1 MGAPS
6 TASEEPRKALADAIG
21 RLWILRHDRDAPLLP
36 RHSDHAVELTSTEVW
51 VRIQDSVRDSV
62 PDHAFSSWIEGVR
75 AVALTDEELL
85 LEAGNRFKAEWLE
98 DKYGDLLEAR
108 AAEIVGRKIRIAV
121 RGASSPDAFSP
132 PSVRVESTVEPEAA
146 PDSRAPQAT
155 PSWPPARP
163 TSPLLG
169 ARSPSLNERYT
180 FERFVVGSNNQLATA
195 AATAAADK
203 PGRLYN
209 PLVFYGGVG
218 LGKTHLMQAIGHRV
232 LQSNPDARVAYVSA
246 EQFMNEM
253 ITAIQRGTT
262 AQFRARYREMDLL
275 LVDDVQFLRKK
286 ESTQDEF
293 FHTFNALYDSHR
305 QIVLTGDRPPR
316 EMEGV
321 EERLVSRFDWGLT
334 VDFRPPDLE
343 TRIAILR
350 RKAEEEGLSL
360 EGDVIECIAHSC
372 TSSVRE
378 LEGAVIKLLAVSS
391 VWNQE
396 ITPDFARRV
405 LALRRREQEPRSP
418 MASPEKI
425 QEGIA
430 KAWRVRLESLSAK
443 TRTRTVTE
451 ARHVAMYAMRKMLE
465 MPLTEIGRCFGGR
478 DHSTVLYSIR
488 KVERRMEY
496 DGDFRERVRDAMRDL
511 RESS

>member
-1 MGAPS
+1 M
-6 TASEEPRKALADAIG
+6 
-21 RLWILRHDRDAPLLP
+21 
-36 RHSDHAVELTSTEVW
+36 ELTAADLWS
-51 VRIQDSVRDSV
+51 RIQENVRESV

-75 AVALTDEELL
+75 AVALAEDELL

-108 AAEIVGRKIRIAV
+108 AADVIGRPVRVTV
-121 RGASSPDAFSP
+121 RGAASPDAFAP
-132 PSVRVESTVEPEAA
+132 PDVRVQPPRPDPQTDPHTDPRAESETNEPSPGGVFAGPVGA
-146 PDSRAPQAT
+146 PPGRAPARVLGNRT
-155 PSWPPARP
+155 PC
-163 TSPLLG
+163 
-169 ARSPSLNERYT
+169 LNERYT
-180 FERFVVGSNNQLATA
+180 FERFVVGPNNQLATA
-195 AATAAADK
+195 AASAAADQ

-232 LQSNPDARVAYVSA
+232 LQSNPHARVTYVSA

-262 AQFRARYREMDLL
+262 ANFRARYRDMDLL
-275 LVDDVQFLRKK
+275 LVDDVQFLRHK

-316 EMEGV
+316 ELEGV

-334 VDFRPPDLE
+334 VDLRPPDLE
-343 TRIAILR
+343 TRIAILQ

-360 EGDVIECIAHSC
+360 DGEVIECIAHSC
-372 TSSVRE
+372 TSSVRQ

-391 VWNQE
+391 VWNRE
-396 ITPDFARRV
+396 ITPDFVRRV

-418 MASPEKI
+418 VASPEKI
-425 QEGIA
+425 REEIA
-430 KAWRVRLESLSAK
+430 GAWRVRPEALAGK

-451 ARHVAMYAMRKMLE
+451 ARHVAMYVMRTMLE
-465 MPLTEIGRCFGGR
+465 MPFTEIGRCFGR
-478 DHSTVLYSIR
+478 DHSTVLYSVR
-488 KVERRMEY
+488 KVERRMKL
-496 DGDFRERVRDAMRDL
+496 DDAFRDRVQDAMRDL
-511 RESS
+511 RRGR

>member
-1 MGAPS
+1 M
-6 TASEEPRKALADAIG
+6 
-21 RLWILRHDRDAPLLP
+21 
-36 RHSDHAVELTSTEVW
+36 ELTATEVW
-51 VRIQDSVRDSV
+51 TRIQDAVRDQV

-75 AVALTDEELL
+75 AVALTEGELL

-98 DKYGDLLEAR
+98 DKYGDLLEAHG
-108 AAEIVGRKIRIAV
+108 AEVLGRPLEVTV
-121 RGASSPDAFSP
+121 RGAASPDAFAA
-132 PSVRVESTVEPEAA
+132 PSVSLESPTPDEPTAPAPGAA
-146 PDSRAPQAT
+146 PRDMLSVPPTAPAVPGRVLT
-155 PSWPPARP
+155 V
-163 TSPLLG
+163 
-169 ARSPSLNERYT
+169 RSPGLNERYT
-180 FERFVVGSNNQLATA
+180 FERFVVGPNNQLATA
-195 AATAAADK
+195 AANAATDK

-218 LGKTHLMQAIGHRV
+218 LGKTHLMHAIGHRV
-232 LQSNPDARVAYVSA
+232 IQSNPHARVAYVSA

-275 LVDDVQFLRKK
+275 LVDDVQFLRNK

-334 VDFRPPDLE
+334 VDLRPPDLE

-350 RKAEEEGLSL
+350 RKAEEEGLVL
-360 EGDVIECIAHSC
+360 DADVIECIAQSC

-391 VWNQE
+391 VWNTE
-396 ITPDFARRV
+396 ITADFARRV
-405 LALRRREQEPRSP
+405 LALRRREQAPRKP
-418 MASPEKI
+418 VASPEKI

-430 KAWRVRLESLSAK
+430 SAWRVRPEALCAK

-451 ARHVAMYAMRKMLE
+451 ARQVAMYAIRKLLDL
-465 MPLTEIGRCFGGR
+465 PLTEIGRCFGGR

-488 KVERRMEY
+488 KVERRLEH
-496 DGDFRERVRDAMRDL
+496 DPDFRDRVRDVMREL
-511 RESS
+511 REPA

>member
-1 MGAPS
+1 MEL
-6 TASEEPRKALADAIG
+6 TAAEVWTRIQLAV
-21 RLWILRHDRDAPLLP
+21 RDA
-36 RHSDHAVELTSTEVW
+36 
-51 VRIQDSVRDSV
+51 V

-75 AVALTDEELL
+75 AVALSNDELL

-98 DKYGDLLEAR
+98 DKYGDLLEGCAVDV
-108 AAEIVGRKIRIAV
+108 VGRPIRVAV
-121 RGASSPDAFSP
+121 RGASSPDAFAP
-132 PSVRVESTVEPEAA
+132 PDVRVESPRPDTAQEAA
-146 PDSRAPQAT
+146 VPLEVLPSAYPAPR
-155 PSWPPARP
+155 PSARVL
-163 TSPLLG
+163 SH
-169 ARSPSLNERYT
+169 RRPSLNDRYT
-180 FERFVVGSNNQLATA
+180 FERFVVGPNNQLATA
-195 AATAAADK
+195 AATAAADQ

-218 LGKTHLMQAIGHRV
+218 LGKTHLMHAIGHRL
-232 LQSNPDARVAYVSA
+232 LQSNPDARVTYVSA

-275 LVDDVQFLRKK
+275 LVDDVQFLRNK

-334 VDFRPPDLE
+334 VDLRPPDLE

-396 ITPDFARRV
+396 ITPEFARRV
-405 LALRRREQEPRSP
+405 LALRRREQEPRHP
-418 MASPEKI
+418 VASPEKI
-425 QEGIA
+425 QAGIA
-430 KAWRVRLESLSAK
+430 KAWRVRPESLSAK

-451 ARHVAMYAMRKMLE
+451 ARHVAMYAMRKLLE
-465 MPLTEIGRCFGGR
+465 LPLTEIGRLFGGR

-488 KVERRMEY
+488 KVERRMEL
-496 DGDFRERVRDAMRDL
+496 DAGFRERVRDAIRDL
-511 RESS
+511 NEVS

>member
-1 MGAPS
+1 M
-6 TASEEPRKALADAIG
+6 
-21 RLWILRHDRDAPLLP
+21 
-36 RHSDHAVELTSTEVW
+36 ELTAPEVW
-51 VRIQDSVRDSV
+51 ARIQDAVRDAV

-75 AVALTDEELL
+75 AVALTEGELL

-108 AAEIVGRKIRIAV
+108 GADVVGRRLRITV
-121 RGASSPDAFSP
+121 RGAASPDAFEPPAVRLDP
-132 PSVRVESTVEPEAA
+132 PS
-146 PDSRAPQAT
+146 T
-155 PSWPPARP
+155 PSEPVPSVTRRSTASQSRLLTARTP
-163 TSPLLG
+163 G
-169 ARSPSLNERYT
+169 LNERYT
-180 FERFVVGSNNQLATA
+180 FERFVVGPNNQLASA
-195 AATAAADK
+195 AAGAAADK

-218 LGKTHLMQAIGHRV
+218 LGKTHLMHALGHRV

-246 EQFMNEM
+246 EQFLNEM

-275 LVDDVQFLRKK
+275 LLDDVQFLKNK

-305 QIVLTGDRPPR
+305 QIVLTADRPPR
-316 EMEGV
+316 ELEGV

-334 VDFRPPDLE
+334 VDLRPPDLE

-350 RKAEEEGLSL
+350 SKAEEEGLEL
-360 EGDVIECIAHSC
+360 EPEVIECIAHSC

-405 LALRRREQEPRSP
+405 LALRRRELEPIKP
-418 MASPEKI
+418 VASPERI
-425 QEGIA
+425 QESIA
-430 KAWRVRLESLSAK
+430 AGWRVRPESLAAK

-488 KVERRMEY
+488 KVERRIEL
-496 DGDFRERVRDAMRDL
+496 DPDFRVRVRRAMQEL
-511 RESS
+511 RELS

>member
-1 MGAPS
+1 M
-6 TASEEPRKALADAIG
+6 
-21 RLWILRHDRDAPLLP
+21 
-36 RHSDHAVELTSTEVW
+36 ELTAAELWDHIRTA
-51 VRIQDSVRDSV
+51 VRDSI
-62 PDHAFSSWIEGVR
+62 PDHAYSSWISGVV
-75 AVALTDEELL
+75 ALALTDDELV

-108 AAEIVGRKIRIAV
+108 GTDILRRRLRVTV
-121 RGASSPDAFSP
+121 QASASPDAFAP
-132 PSVRVESTVEPEAA
+132 PSVRLDPPA
-146 PDSRAPQAT
+146 PDAPAPGGAHGTPRGWGQHGTSMSAGETRPSR
-155 PSWPPARP
+155 
-163 TSPLLG
+163 
-169 ARSPSLNERYT
+169 PSLNERYT
-180 FERFVVGSNNQLATA
+180 FERFVVGTNNQLATA
-195 AATAAADK
+195 AAGAAADR

-218 LGKTHLMQAIGHRV
+218 LGKTHLMHAIGHRV
-232 LQSNPDARVAYVSA
+232 LRNNADARVAYVSA

-275 LVDDVQFLRKK
+275 LVDDVQFLKGK

-305 QIVLTGDRPPR
+305 QIVLTGDRPPQ

-321 EERLVSRFDWGLT
+321 EERLVSRFEWGLA
-334 VDFRPPDLE
+334 VDLRPPDLE

-350 RKAEEEGLSL
+350 RKAEDEGLML
-360 EGDVIECIAHSC
+360 EPDVIECIAHSC
-372 TSSVRE
+372 TTSVRE

-391 VWNQE
+391 VWNKE

-405 LALRRREQEPRSP
+405 LELRRREREPRQP
-418 MASPEKI
+418 QTSPERIK
-425 QEGIA
+425 EETA
-430 KAWRVRLESLSAK
+430 RAWRVRAEALSAK

-451 ARHVAMYAMRKMLE
+451 ARHVAMYVMRHVLE
-465 MPLTEIGRCFGGR
+465 LPLTEIGNRFGGR

-488 KVERRMEY
+488 KVEQRME
-496 DGDFRERVRDAMRDL
+496 GDPEFRARVSELLQALTGTRSDPMVH
-511 RESS
+511 

>member
-1 MGAPS
+1 
-6 TASEEPRKALADAIG
+6 
-21 RLWILRHDRDAPLLP
+21 
-36 RHSDHAVELTSTEVW
+36 VELTAPEVW
-51 VRIQDSVRDSV
+51 ARIQDAVRDAV

-108 AAEIVGRKIRIAV
+108 GAEVLGRPLRIAV
-121 RGASSPDAFSP
+121 RGATSPDTFTPPVVRLESP
-132 PSVRVESTVEPEAA
+132 ASSEPDTT
-146 PDSRAPQAT
+146 PRRAPRT
-155 PSWPPARP
+155 PASAQSR
-163 TSPLLG
+163 LLT
-169 ARSPSLNERYT
+169 ARSPGLNERYT
-180 FERFVVGSNNQLATA
+180 FERFVVGPNNQLATA
-195 AATAAADK
+195 AASAAADQ

-218 LGKTHLMQAIGHRV
+218 LGKTHLMHAIGHRV

-275 LVDDVQFLRKK
+275 LLDDVQFLKNK

-316 EMEGV
+316 ELEGV

-334 VDFRPPDLE
+334 VDLRPPDLE

-350 RKAEEEGLSL
+350 SKSEEEGLVL
-360 EGDVIECIAHSC
+360 DADVIECIAHSC

-405 LALRRREQEPRSP
+405 LALRRREREPIKP
-418 MASPEKI
+418 VASPERI

-430 KAWRVRLESLSAK
+430 AAWRVRPEALSAK

-465 MPLTEIGRCFGGR
+465 MPLSEIGACFGGR

-488 KVERRMEY
+488 KVERRIEL
-496 DGDFRERVRDAMRDL
+496 DPAFRDRVRDVMQEI
-511 RESS
+511 RELS

>member
-1 MGAPS
+1 VAGGQVRRPS
-6 TASEEPRKALADAIG
+6 RGPR
-21 RLWILRHDRDAPLLP
+21 R
-36 RHSDHAVELTSTEVW
+36 
-51 VRIQDSVRDSV
+51 
-62 PDHAFSSWIEGVR
+62 
-75 AVALTDEELL
+75 
-85 LEAGNRFKAEWLE
+85 
-98 DKYGDLLEAR
+98 
-108 AAEIVGRKIRIAV
+108 
-121 RGASSPDAFSP
+121 RGA
-132 PSVRVESTVEPEAA
+132 R
-146 PDSRAPQAT
+146 
-155 PSWPPARP
+155 PPASYRR
-163 TSPLLG
+163 SRRYIAGHLLT
-169 ARSPSLNERYT
+169 ARNPGLNERYT
-180 FERFVVGSNNQLATA
+180 FERFVVGPNNQLATA
-195 AATAAADK
+195 AASAAADQ

-218 LGKTHLMQAIGHRV
+218 LGKTHLMHAIGHRV

-275 LVDDVQFLRKK
+275 LLDDVQFLKNK

-316 EMEGV
+316 ELEGV

-334 VDFRPPDLE
+334 VDLRPPDLE

-350 RKAEEEGLSL
+350 SKSEEEGLVL
-360 EGDVIECIAHSC
+360 DADVIECIAHSC

-405 LALRRREQEPRSP
+405 LALRRREREPIKP
-418 MASPEKI
+418 VASPERI

-430 KAWRVRLESLSAK
+430 AAWRVRPEALSAK

-465 MPLTEIGRCFGGR
+465 MPLSEIGACFGGR

-488 KVERRMEY
+488 KVERRIEL
-496 DGDFRERVRDAMRDL
+496 DPAFRDRVRDVMQEI
-511 RESS
+511 RELS